1 LKAPSGFDIDF
12 IYPYKKFPVYCDK
25 SGIDD
30 RAIDHDPAFDRHWE
44 AELKY
49 MIIEVFRPGSKE
61 SVYAR
66 YEAKGRM
73 LPDGL
78 KYIDS
83 WLAEDGTRCF
93 QLMETDDSE
102 LFNLWIE
109 KWSDLVE
116 FEIIPVLD
124 SPTK

>member
-1 LKAPSGFDIDF
+1 M
-12 IYPYKKFPVYCDK
+12 V
-25 SGIDD
+25 
-30 RAIDHDPAFDRHWE
+30 
-44 AELKY
+44 
-49 MIIEVFRPGSKE
+49 IEMFKPGSKE
-61 SVYAR
+61 KVFKPGSKEKVYAR

-78 KYIDS
+78 KYVDS
-83 WLAEDGTRCF
+83 WLTEDGTRCF

-124 SPTK
+124 SPTKASNIHID

>member
-1 LKAPSGFDIDF
+1 M
-12 IYPYKKFPVYCDK
+12 V
-25 SGIDD
+25 
-30 RAIDHDPAFDRHWE
+30 
-44 AELKY
+44 
-49 MIIEVFRPGSKE
+49 IEMFRPGSKE
-61 SVYAR
+61 KVYAR

-78 KYIDS
+78 KYVDS
-83 WLAEDGTRCF
+83 WLTEDGTRCF
-93 QLMETDDSE
+93 QLMETDDLE

-124 SPTK
+124 SPTKEPNMRIQQTATTATDA

>member
-1 LKAPSGFDIDF
+1 M
-12 IYPYKKFPVYCDK
+12 V
-25 SGIDD
+25 
-30 RAIDHDPAFDRHWE
+30 
-44 AELKY
+44 
-49 MIIEVFRPGSKE
+49 IEMFKPGSKKK
-61 SVYAR
+61 VYAR

-78 KYIDS
+78 NYVDS
-83 WLAEDGTRCF
+83 WLTEDGARCF

-116 FEIIPVLD
+116 FEIIPVID
-124 SPTK
+124 SPSK